1 MKLEE
6 TVARLDAEAAAQKKH
21 VAAVAAALAAD
32 APAWLAGVA
41 DPAATVPAFLERC
54 ALPRALHSAADAA
67 YVAAFIRTAHT
78 LRVPG
83 FSTLFVYD
91 RALKD
96 VLPVVLAATDREA
109 AALGVFLRDVLATL
123 EAWRTDGGLYARE
136 CDGAPG
142 FAVDPGAA
150 VPGAPTLP
158 RADYVRLAHK
168 WQHKAAR
175 VFRAAL
181 DTREQRRSALLVLN
195 ACVRVFPSLAG
206 VGGGLRRTAERVR
219 DDDDREDVKTL
230 ANMYVMALTREA
242 GSGRMLSSDAFAAGA
257 KAAAPTDAPPARAR
271 PPKKL
276 SPSAPEFVPGS
287 GGSAKKELRAEAGAF
302 VPKGK
307 VEAAAAKPVAAAPA
321 AASKPP
327 PATDRK
333 RGGGAQEDVYVPPAK
348 RARADGG
355 TLRGEAPPPPPPPA
369 PVAPRG
375 GGGDRDRDRRR
386 EPAPKRGRE
395 DEGGRGGGGGG
406 SGDGASRDAKRSR
419 GDKPPPPPPKDP
431 SPPPSDRGGGSSRS
445 RSRRRRGG
453 RGSDGGEGDGERGG
467 ERDRARADDKP
478 TSSRGGGDRDRGRD
492 RDRRRAA
499 SPVRFTASCADT
511 DKAERVR
518 DRRRGGGGGGDD
530 RRRGE
535 RGSRRR

>member
-1 MKLEE
+1 MWRSLTPSLYAAFWRLTLPDIVFPAAAYAAERAKLTAALAAKRRAAAAADAERAARARPVWRGGAWAPPDDTRALEETAKAARKEAVKLEE
-6 TVARLDAEAAAQKKH
+6 TVGRLDAEAAAQKKH
-21 VAAVAAALAAD
+21 VASVAAALAAD
-32 APAWLAGVA
+32 APSWLAGVA

-91 RALKD
+91 RAIKD

-123 EAWRTDGGLYARE
+123 EAWRTDGALYARE

-150 VPGAPTLP
+150 LPGAPTL
-158 RADYVRLAHK
+158 RAADYVRLAHK

-206 VGGGLRRTAERVR
+206 VGGGLRRAAERVR
-219 DDDDREDVKTL
+219 DEDDREDVKTL

-257 KAAAPTDAPPARAR
+257 KAAAPADAPPPRAR

-276 SPSAPEFVPGS
+276 SPSAPEFVPG

-307 VEAAAAKPVAAAPA
+307 
-321 AASKPP
+321 
-327 PATDRK
+327 
-333 RGGGAQEDVYVPPAK
+333 GGS
-348 RARADGG
+348 
-355 TLRGEAPPPPPPPA
+355 
-369 PVAPRG
+369 
-375 GGGDRDRDRRR
+375 
-386 EPAPKRGRE
+386 
-395 DEGGRGGGGGG
+395 GGGGGG
-406 SGDGASRDAKRSR
+406 HY
-419 GDKPPPPPPKDP
+419 
-431 SPPPSDRGGGSSRS
+431 
-445 RSRRRRGG
+445 SRRRLQTRPHYRPQTG
-453 RGSDGGEGDGERGG
+453 RRCPGR
-467 ERDRARADDKP
+467 RVRPPRQARAR
-478 TSSRGGGDRDRGRD
+478 
-492 RDRRRAA
+492 RRRHAA
-499 SPVRFTASCADT
+499 
-511 DKAERVR
+511 
-518 DRRRGGGGGGDD
+518 RRGAPAPAAARPRGAT
-530 RRRGE
+530 RRQ
-535 RGSRRR
+535 